1 MTDAGSYSQQIARS
15 WDAPQRPDEL
25 HALAERLLA
34 DCDAALRAELPDWI
48 GHLKAL
54 LVTPGGAA
62 YASLTGAGEPVTW
75 RGALASPAEAAEVT
89 LYAVVWGAP
98 EPLVRAAVQAAL
110 AQVRATEGAE
120 NTER

>member
-1 MTDAGSYSQQIARS
+1 MTDAASYSQKIARS
-15 WDAPQRPDEL
+15 WEAAQGPAEL

-34 DCDAALRAELPDWI
+34 DCDAVLRAELPEWI

-54 LVTPGGAA
+54 VATPRGAA

-75 RGALASPAEAAEVT
+75 RGALAAPAATAEIT

-98 EPLVRAAVQAAL
+98 EPLVRAAV
-110 AQVRATEGAE
+110 EGSL
-120 NTER
+120 RPLDH